1 MRRIF
6 PERVSNPQS
15 HDRLDI
21 LVAYTA
27 TAAENWAD
35 RGGAHAAIRHA
46 VDYMKMV
53 FRNNRIEVEPHIVHI
68 VQASAALDRTGR
80 DLGLHLSAPVAR
92 TFPCRQHVWGRWRP
106 VAPASRV
113 PG

>member
-1 MRRIF
+1 MQRIV

-27 TAAENWAD
+27 KAAENWAD

-53 FRNNRIEVEPHIVHI
+53 FRNNRIEVEPHLVHI
-68 VQASAALDRTGR
+68 VQASAALDRAGR
-80 DLGLHLSAPVAR
+80 DVGRHHVPNAGPCWPVLAP
-92 TFPCRQHVWGRWRP
+92 GWRLA
-106 VAPASRV
+106 APASRA

>member
-1 MRRIF
+1 M
-6 PERVSNPQS
+6 SNPQS

-53 FRNNRIEVEPHIVHI
+53 FRNNRIEVEPHLVHV

-80 DLGLHLSAPVAR
+80 DLGLHLSEANRPLLDIVPPR
-92 TFPCRQHVWGRWRP
+92 LRW
-106 VAPASRV
+106 
-113 PG
+113 